1 MSVSWLEWIADPK
14 RRALTK
20 NTKVL
25 GALYWLEV
33 ADHQLQEN
41 PEAPDWLEGLAE
53 CCLSLSLAFED
64 SERLNG
70 IEVSIAL
77 LNALDDIRNG
87 LQPDWMTPATLP
99 PSGSRLSSRDG
110 QLRGVLVEAVQ
121 VLQGTFGYTER
132 EACRAVI
139 HRLRSRT
146 NATAEALRG
155 WVRSGNYGHYADLVD
170 AVGVPVKE
178 TPSAWLEATVRAFDI
193 LAVRAGAKPLRR

>member
-77 LNALDDIRNG
+77 AYKAQRTCDENFLIAG
-87 LQPDWMTPATLP
+87 LIHF
-99 PSGSRLSSRDG
+99 PSLCLRIFSKRFMPRRFIGSYNQNIIAG
-110 QLRGVLVEAVQ
+110 
-121 VLQGTFGYTER
+121 
-132 EACRAVI
+132 
-139 HRLRSRT
+139 
-146 NATAEALRG
+146 
-155 WVRSGNYGHYADLVD
+155 
-170 AVGVPVKE
+170 
-178 TPSAWLEATVRAFDI
+178 
-193 LAVRAGAKPLRR
+193 LA